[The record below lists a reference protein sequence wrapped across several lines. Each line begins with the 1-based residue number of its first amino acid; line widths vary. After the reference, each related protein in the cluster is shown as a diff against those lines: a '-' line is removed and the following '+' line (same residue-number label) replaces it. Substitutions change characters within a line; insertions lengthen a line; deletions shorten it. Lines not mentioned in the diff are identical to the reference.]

1 MHTPPGGLFG
11 RDRELDEADRA
22 LATTA
27 SGEPQ
32 ALLIGGDAG
41 IGKTTFVHALG
52 QRARERGFAVL
63 TGHCL
68 DLDLGVPLQPVR
80 EALRTA
86 LDERAVDDLPPAT
99 RRMAS
104 FLRGGVPEG
113 EGSTIEDL
121 GLVVDELSDEK
132 PLVIVLEDM
141 HWADRSTQD
150 FAVSLTRTM
159 RRAICLVL
167 TFRTDELT
175 RRHPFRRSLVEIGR
189 SVGAHRLDLSPLG
202 RDGIGGIVETCTG
215 HRDSALV
222 GSLLARS
229 EGNPLYA
236 EELLQAGTG
245 GLPGPLN
252 DLLLAR
258 VDALSGPTRDLLR
271 LASVNGSRLDAALL
285 GQVAGLEDDPVEACL
300 REAIDANVVIATGE
314 HLDFRHGL
322 LREAVYDD
330 LLPGERTRAHGR
342 LAAALQ
348 ERGGEAGLAEL
359 GLLAFHW
366 FAAHDLPAAY
376 AASARAGLAAYAYG
390 GPEAIGHLDRALG
403 LYDQVPHDEGE
414 APAKADLI
422 RLLAETCKELGDHD
436 RANALML
443 EALCLVDDRTDRLLA
458 SRVYSS
464 YVTLCAEFEGQL
476 THEEAVA
483 RAVSYAEGAPSEELA
498 TALTKLAHWHERFER
513 VQTARPYID
522 RAIEVAAAVP
532 APIVES
538 GALQQRGWILH
549 RLGFIDEAM
558 TDFGDAHAAA
568 VRGGSVAEALWSELH
583 RIGLLVDGLDP
594 ARGIALAREL
604 RTRARGLGIPEIA
617 AGAALIVVHGLISAG
632 ELDEADLLL
641 AELVEEGMS
650 PDNHR
655 CRVARAR
662 LLTAQGDVAAALP
675 LERAFMELCHSVA
688 VLPEYWE
695 IQQHIEVL
703 VGNGLTHEA
712 LDVAREYA
720 VVLGD
725 AEAAVSNAGTAGFV
739 YFALLAARA
748 AGLPA
753 DDSLAATAGDLLDRA
768 SPAITEQSLG
778 CVTGTFYLIAHAR
791 RADLAGEPSVDAWR
805 AAVAA
810 CKRVGAG
817 HALKPRLDLV
827 ASLLT
832 AGQRDEV
839 RTLLPDVWAQAQ
851 AMGAHAVASEAAR
864 TARRNRI
871 PLPEDD
877 QQLSRLDVLT
887 AREREVLDVLVTG
900 ATNRVI
906 AERLFISEK
915 TVSVHVTNLMAKL
928 GVSHRGEAAA
938 LARDLA
944 WTAEDSSV

>member
-1 MHTPPGGLFG
+1 
-11 RDRELDEADRA
+11 
-22 LATTA
+22 
-27 SGEPQ
+27 
-32 ALLIGGDAG
+32 
-41 IGKTTFVHALG
+41 
-52 QRARERGFAVL
+52 
-63 TGHCL
+63 
-68 DLDLGVPLQPVR
+68 
-80 EALRTA
+80 
-86 LDERAVDDLPPAT
+86 
-99 RRMAS
+99 
-104 FLRGGVPEG
+104 
-113 EGSTIEDL
+113 
-121 GLVVDELSDEK
+121 VDELSDEK

-159 RRAICLVL
+159 RCAICLVL

-202 RDGIGGIVETCTG
+202 RDGILGIVETCTG

-271 LASVNGSRLDAALL
+271 LASVNGSRLDVDLL
-285 GQVAGLEDDPVEACL
+285 GQVAGLADDPVEACL
-300 REAIDANVVIATGE
+300 REAIDANVVTATGE

-390 GPEAIGHLDRALG
+390 GPEAIGHLDRALS
-403 LYDQVPHDEGE
+403 LYDQVPHAE
-414 APAKADLI
+414 AEEPAKADLM
-422 RLLAETCKELGDHD
+422 RLLAETCKEQADHD
-436 RANALML
+436 RANALMR

-464 YVTLCAEFEGQL
+464 YVTLCSELDGQL
-476 THEEAVA
+476 SHQEAIE
-483 RAVSYAEGAPSEELA
+483 RAVSYAEGPPSEELA
-498 TALTKLAHWHERFER
+498 NALTMMAHWHDRMER
-513 VQTARPYID
+513 VHAARACVD

-532 APIVES
+532 APIVTS
-538 GALQQRGWILH
+538 AALQYRGWIQH
-549 RLGFIDEAM
+549 RLGFPDEAM
-558 TDFGDAHAAA
+558 TDFAHAREAA
-568 VRGGSVAEALWSELH
+568 LRGGSMAEVGWSELH
-583 RIGLLVDGLDP
+583 TATAMVGGLDP
-594 ARGIALAREL
+594 ARGMDLARGL
-604 RTRARGLGIPEIA
+604 RDRARGLGIPEVA
-617 AGAALIVVHGLISAG
+617 VEAGLTLAHGLIDSG
-632 ELDEADLLL
+632 KLDEAGLILS
-641 AELVEEGMS
+641 ELVDEGVS
-650 PDNHR
+650 TDHYNWR
-655 CRVARAR
+655 YTRAR
-662 LLTAQGDVAAALP
+662 QLNAQGDAAAALP
-675 LERAFMELCHSVA
+675 LERASMELFHTVA
-688 VLPEYWE
+688 VLPDYWV
-695 IQQHIEVL
+695 IDLHIAVL
-703 VGNGLTHEA
+703 VANGLVSEA

-720 VVLGD
+720 VALGD
-725 AEAAVSNAGTAGFV
+725 ADAPLAQAGTAGFV
-739 YFALLAARA
+739 YRALLAARA
-748 AGLPA
+748 AALPSDDDLRAVA
-753 DDSLAATAGDLLDRA
+753 DDLLDRA
-768 SPAITEQSLG
+768 APGITEQSLG
-778 CVTGTFYLIAHAR
+778 CVQGTFYLIAVAR
-791 RADLAGEPSVDAWR
+791 RADLAGETSVEAWR
-805 AAVAA
+805 RAVAA
-810 CKRVGAG
+810 CARIGPG
-817 HALKPRLDLV
+817 HALPARLDLAAALV
-827 ASLLT
+827 S
-832 AGQRDEV
+832 AGERDEARV
-839 RTLLPDVWAQAQ
+839 LLPQVWTDAQ
-851 AMGAHAVASEAAR
+851 AMGARGVAAAAAR
-864 TARRNRI
+864 LAHRNRI
-871 PLPEDD
+871 PLPEQD
-877 QQLSRLDVLT
+877 QQLTPLDILT

-938 LARDLA
+938 LARELA
-944 WTAEDSSV
+944 WTGGDSTT